1 MDQIVENLYQVDNA
15 SIAEVVGVD
24 RQLVGFQLVVCRI
37 VTQNWRGGVATL
49 VFLWFI
55 VTAVNVVFG
64 AVPVVCDAIRVVWIV
79 TLEEDQPGVNFI
91 DILCALFLLLFRC
104 QKISNPKHSFVIFG
118 KNISA
123 KKASVKC

>member
-1 MDQIVENLYQVDNA
+1 LNLYQVDNA

-79 TLEEDQPGVNFI
+79 TLEEGQPGVNFI
-91 DILCALFLLLFRC
+91 NILCALFCRYL
-104 QKISNPKHSFVIFG
+104 G
-118 KNISA
+118 A
-123 KKASVKC
+123 KKFQTQNTAL